1 MRHFDVQLIGGMVL
15 HQGRIAEMKTGEGKT
30 LVATLPIYLNALS
43 GKGAHLITVN
53 DYLSKRDAKWMGA
66 IYHFLGLSVGAIRG
80 RSAESGGDRESY
92 LYDPTYVPEEDS
104 DEWPDLRPISRREA
118 YHADITYGTNHEFGF
133 DYLYDNMAMSQEN
146 DYCIYI
152 EISDK
157 TLYLLKDGNPIKEFP
172 IATGMSGLPSPLG
185 DWKIIEKG
193 DWGEGFGGRW
203 LGLDV
208 PCPA

>member
-1 MRHFDVQLIGGMVL
+1 MRRKHNAFIPAISLCKHVRLIC
-15 HQGRIAEMKTGEGKT
+15 
-30 LVATLPIYLNALS
+30 
-43 GKGAHLITVN
+43 
-53 DYLSKRDAKWMGA
+53 
-66 IYHFLGLSVGAIRG
+66 FLSVLIIMCTFQIVLD
-80 RSAESGGDRESY
+80 SVFDRQERNS
-92 LYDPTYVPEEDS
+92 VIE
-104 DEWPDLRPISRREA
+104 
-118 YHADITYGTNHEFGF
+118 NN
-133 DYLYDNMAMSQEN
+133 NMAMSQEN